1 MTEVE
6 IFKALADPT
15 RLKILHCV
23 RNGEKCICKIIPC
36 TGKSQPNVS
45 QHMKILR
52 TAGLIE
58 ERKEGTN
65 IFIKTTTKQIFN
77 VIDSAINLGDKTMHK
92 HTKTGE
98 IQ

>member
-6 IFKALADPT
+6 TFKALADPT
-15 RLKILHCV
+15 RLKILSCI
-23 RNGEKCICKIIPC
+23 RNGEKCICTIIPY

-58 ERKEGTN
+58 ERKDGTPCRVTN
-65 IFIKTTTKQIFN
+65 TR
-77 VIDSAINLGDKTMHK
+77 SAEKK
-92 HTKTGE
+92 PP
-98 IQ
+98 